1 MMMKSLFVG
10 TLALTLGAAGTAIGY
25 PLDGQP
31 YTGINRLQAYDLAQ
45 EGLLARGTLKP
56 GSLRTME
63 EVRLRLS
70 GSNFEVPPSDPAFA
84 EAIRKLLGE
93 DAARYGIVVLDLSDP
108 ATPRYAEVN
117 PTNVQNP
124 ASVGKIAVALAFF
137 QALADI
143 YPDDVPAR
151 EKLLRDTTITANR
164 WSQTDHHKVP
174 IWKPGDPT
182 VEWRP
187 VTEGDQENLWTYLD
201 WMASAS
207 SNGAASQLMSELMLL
222 RNFGKEYPVST
233 ERAQAYFNDTP
244 KATLSKQY
252 LSAMLE
258 PLKRNGLNTDK
269 LRQGSFFTRSGK
281 ERIPG
286 TNSVATARELV
297 HFMTLME
304 EGKLVD
310 SWSSLQIKRL
320 LYLTDTRIR
329 YASSPALDTS
339 AVYFKSGS
347 LYSCKEEAGF
357 TCGKYI
363 GNKLNYM
370 NSIAIVEVEEN
381 GRSLHYMVSILS
393 NVLKK
398 NSANIHADF
407 AKSLHQLIESHHLP
421 VGSVKTPGDNA
432 P

>member
-1 MMMKSLFVG
+1 MMKSLLSV
-10 TLALTLGAAGTAIGY
+10 TVALVLGVASAAMSY

-31 YTGINRLQAYDLAQ
+31 YTHINRLEAYSLAQ
-45 EGLLARGTLKP
+45 EPLLKRGTLKP
-56 GSLRTME
+56 GSLKKME
-63 EVRLRLS
+63 EVKLRLS
-70 GSNFEVPPSDPAFA
+70 GSNFTLPASDPELVESIKA
-84 EAIRKLLGE
+84 LLGE
-93 DAARYGIVVLDLSDP
+93 DVARYGVVVLDLSDP
-108 ATPRYAEVN
+108 ANPRYADIN
-117 PTNVQNP
+117 GGNIQNP

-137 QALADI
+137 QALADV

-151 EKLLRDTTITANR
+151 EKLLFETMITANR

-187 VTEGDQENLWTYLD
+187 IAEGDTENLWTYFD

-222 RNFGKEYPVST
+222 RKFGKEYPVSP
-233 ERAQAYFNDTP
+233 ERARAYFDDTP
-244 KATLSKQY
+244 KATLSKEY
-252 LSAMLE
+252 LSAMLD
-258 PLKRNGLNTDK
+258 PLKRNGLNPDK
-269 LRQGSFFTRSGK
+269 LRQGSFFTRAGK
-281 ERIPG
+281 GRISG
-286 TNSVATARELV
+286 TNSVANARELV

-310 SWSSLQIKRL
+310 PWSSLEIKRL

-329 YASSPALDTS
+329 YAASPALDQS

-363 GNKLNYM
+363 GNKWNYM
-370 NSIAIVEVEEN
+370 NSIAIVEVEED
-381 GRSLHYMVSILS
+381 GRSLHYLVAVLS

-398 NSANIHADF
+398 NSANKHADF
-407 AKSLHQLIESHHLP
+407 AGALHRLIESDHPP
-421 VGSVKTPGDNA
+421 VIASPAESN
-432 P
+432 